1 MDDTGSGGAV
11 VERSITASYAETHNA
26 FQTAAY
32 DAKLTP
38 FDIRLLVALEERGG
52 TGRTDEL
59 ARETRVEGAQ
69 IRRSSLTL
77 RAKELVV
84 ADSADGSPVKRGA
97 RARLKLTASGRKL
110 ARRAIGHAAG
120 AEG

>member
-59 ARETRVEGAQ
+59 ARETRAEGAQ
-69 IRRSSLTL
+69 VRRSFKKLREEALLT
-77 RAKELVV
+77 
-84 ADSADGSPVKRGA
+84 ADGADGLRRRRGV
-97 RARLKLTASGRKL
+97 RTQLKLTASGHRL
-110 ARRAIGHAAG
+110 ARKAIVHAAG